1 MLSLLNLI
9 FDLNFHFA
17 IIILMNKNIQKLFIA
32 LFLATLAVAPISF
45 AQDATSSINPTST
58 QIEISLPVQKDDFLL
73 FYGTTKDKDVN
84 DKLDSL
90 RKDFMVKFQV
100 LKEDYKKSITETI
113 SDNELVS
120 PIALDSKDINKV
132 LTQVKK
138 IDAKVQAVKK
148 YSIKNDKDISIPVEA
163 IISPIVNAID
173 VSSTIHTENSSWF
186 HKIKAIFNW

>member
-1 MLSLLNLI
+1 
-9 FDLNFHFA
+9 
-17 IIILMNKNIQKLFIA
+17 
-32 LFLATLAVAPISF
+32 
-45 AQDATSSINPTST
+45 
-58 QIEISLPVQKDDFLL
+58 
-73 FYGTTKDKDVN
+73 
-84 DKLDSL
+84 
-90 RKDFMVKFQV
+90 MVKFQV

>member
-1 MLSLLNLI
+1 
-9 FDLNFHFA
+9 
-17 IIILMNKNIQKLFIA
+17 MNKNIQKLFIA